1 LLLHSLFFINI
12 DFAKLFTSNSDEQAK
27 EIEVTIHEEVE
38 EIKSKPESPY
48 IEQITETFIPKETKN
63 LRTKHI
69 SSKTKEYVYRSY
81 YEVWQKKVERMG
93 TMYYPKASAVKA
105 SSSNLITQVTVNSD
119 GSIADITILR
129 SSGSKELDQA
139 ASDIVRRGANYA
151 EFSEQMKQ
159 EVDQVTITRVWKFI

>member
-1 LLLHSLFFINI
+1 MLHSLFFINI

-48 IEQITETFIPKETKN
+48 IEQIAETFIPKETKH

-81 YEVWQKKVERMG
+81 HEVWQKKVERMG
-93 TMYYPKASAVKA
+93 NMNYPKASAVEA
-105 SSSNLITQVTVNSD
+105 SYTKLVTRVTVNSD

-151 EFSEQMKQ
+151 EFSKQMKQ

>member
-1 LLLHSLFFINI
+1 MLLHSLFFINI

-63 LRTKHI
+63 LRIKHI

-93 TMYYPKASAVKA
+93 TMYYPKSSAVK
-105 SSSNLITQVTVNSD
+105 SSSENLITRVTVNSN
-119 GSIADITILR
+119 GSIADVTILR

-139 ASDIVRRGANYA
+139 ASDIVRRGSNYA